1 MVLEYQVQCMKKIFT
16 LAMAAL
22 SLCGCLSSGVRP
34 RQYLLDARAV
44 TPAQPLPLVT
54 MGRSAF
60 PSGDIRLPRYLDSST
75 PMMRVGKSQTREVD
89 ESVRWASPLP
99 DMMREVL
106 AINLASLAAKNAEPT
121 ACVDQIWFSRF
132 APEGNKVLR
141 VEGIARLSLTKGG
154 NSNLD
159 FHFEQAWDG
168 KTIESLIAAYNQAL
182 EHLALLLAQS
192 ASTTSASR

>member
-1 MVLEYQVQCMKKIFT
+1 
-16 LAMAAL
+16 
-22 SLCGCLSSGVRP
+22 
-34 RQYLLDARAV
+34 
-44 TPAQPLPLVT
+44 
-54 MGRSAF
+54 
-60 PSGDIRLPRYLDSST
+60 
-75 PMMRVGKSQTREVD
+75 MMRVGKSQTREVD